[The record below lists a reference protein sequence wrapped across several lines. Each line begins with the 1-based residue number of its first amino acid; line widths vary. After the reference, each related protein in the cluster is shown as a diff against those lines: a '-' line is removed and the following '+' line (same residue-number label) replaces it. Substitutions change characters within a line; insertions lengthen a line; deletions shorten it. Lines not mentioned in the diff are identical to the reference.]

1 MTNATV
7 DLMKVHCSVRAY
19 EDKTVSEDVRKAILE
34 AAFAAS
40 SSSFLQLV
48 TVIRVTDAAKRQ
60 AFYELSGNQKHVL
73 TAPEFWVFCADMH
86 RNAELVAGADLGW
99 TEQLILGCVDTGI
112 VAQSAMTALES
123 FGLGGVFVGGIR
135 NGIARAD
142 DVLALPQNVFPVVG
156 LAFGYPAE
164 KNELKPRLPLE
175 VTVMENSYREPDPV
189 VMAAYDAVSRAYYKN
204 RTAGSKDVSWAE
216 TLPAILGKERRP
228 FVLEFLRKKGWAQR

>member
-7 DLMKVHCSVRAY
+7 DLMKVHRSVRAY

-112 VAQSAMTALES
+112 VAQSAMT
-123 FGLGGVFVGGIR
+123 
-135 NGIARAD
+135 
-142 DVLALPQNVFPVVG
+142 VVG

>member
-1 MTNATV
+1 M
-7 DLMKVHCSVRAY
+7 
-19 EDKTVSEDVRKAILE
+19 
-34 AAFAAS
+34 
-40 SSSFLQLV
+40 
-48 TVIRVTDAAKRQ
+48 
-60 AFYELSGNQKHVL
+60 L

-112 VAQSAMTALES
+112 VAQSAMTVLES

-142 DVLALPQNVFPVVG
+142 DVLVLPQNVFPVVG

-175 VTVMENSYREPDPV
+175 VTVMENSYSEPDPA

>member
-19 EDKTVSEDVRKAILE
+19 EDKIVSEDVRKAILE

-135 NGIARAD
+135 NGIAARTTFSCC
-142 DVLALPQNVFPVVG
+142 LKTSFRVVG
-156 LAFGYPAE
+156 LGLRVPC
-164 KNELKPRLPLE
+164 
-175 VTVMENSYREPDPV
+175 
-189 VMAAYDAVSRAYYKN
+189 
-204 RTAGSKDVSWAE
+204 
-216 TLPAILGKERRP
+216 GKE
-228 FVLEFLRKKGWAQR
+228 

>member
-19 EDKTVSEDVRKAILE
+19 EDKTVSEGVRKAILE

-40 SSSFLQLV
+40 SSSILQLV
-48 TVIRVTDAAKRQ
+48 TVIRVTDADNRQ
-60 AFYELSGNQKHVL
+60 SFYELSGNQKHVL

-142 DVLALPQNVFPVVG
+142 DVLALPQNVFPVV
-156 LAFGYPAE
+156 AP
-164 KNELKPRLPLE
+164 
-175 VTVMENSYREPDPV
+175 EPNI
-189 VMAAYDAVSRAYYKN
+189 SR
-204 RTAGSKDVSWAE
+204 
-216 TLPAILGKERRP
+216 
-228 FVLEFLRKKGWAQR
+228 